1 MKQRISEILE
11 PQSKSDFLSRSF
23 NIFIISLIILNVLA
37 VALEIMRDVS
47 ELYAGPFKV
56 FEWFSMAVFS
66 IEYGLRVWT
75 CTVKPEF
82 SSPIRGQICY
92 MLTPSAI
99 IDLVVGIPF
108 YLSFFF
114 DMDLRFLRVLR
125 LFRLFALF
133 KMARYSQ
140 SLHLFKTVLRDTK
153 EELLIVVAATM
164 GLLIFASGVIYF
176 IENKAQPEAFSSIP
190 AAMWWAVSTMTT
202 VGYGD
207 VYPITNLGKI
217 FGGFRFRLFRGSQL
231 LRSYF
236 SHKIHIHALFLKN
249 IRSRLDFSKTPYEY
263 DLDSPGPRNLKNL
276 LFC

>member
-1 MKQRISEILE
+1 
-11 PQSKSDFLSRSF
+11 
-23 NIFIISLIILNVLA
+23 
-37 VALEIMRDVS
+37 MRDVS

-82 SSPIRGQICY
+82 SSPIRGRIRY
-92 MLTPSAI
+92 ILTPSAI
-99 IDLVVGIPF
+99 IDLVLVIPF
-108 YLSFFF
+108 YLPFFF

-176 IENKAQPEAFSSIP
+176 
-190 AAMWWAVSTMTT
+190 
-202 VGYGD
+202 
-207 VYPITNLGKI
+207 
-217 FGGFRFRLFRGSQL
+217 GS
-231 LRSYF
+231 
-236 SHKIHIHALFLKN
+236 
-249 IRSRLDFSKTPYEY
+249 
-263 DLDSPGPRNLKNL
+263 
-276 LFC
+276 

>member
-11 PQSKSDFLSRSF
+11 PQSKNNFLSRSF
-23 NIFIISLIILNVLA
+23 NIFIISLILLNVLA
-37 VALEIMRDVS
+37 VALETMRGVS
-47 ELYAGPFKV
+47 ELYADSFKV
-56 FEWFSMAVFS
+56 FEWFSMVVFS

-75 CTVKPEF
+75 CTLKPEF
-82 SSPIRGQICY
+82 SSPIKGRIRY

-99 IDLVVGIPF
+99 IDLVVVIPF
-108 YLSFFF
+108 YLPFFF
-114 DMDLRFLRVLR
+114 NMDLRFLRVLR

-153 EELLIVVAATM
+153 EELFIVVAATM
-164 GLLIFASGVIYF
+164 GLLVFASGVIYF

-207 VYPITNLGKI
+207 VYPITNLGKV
-217 FGGFRFRLFRGSQL
+217 FGGFISMLGLGTFGLPVGIIAYGFVEELQ
-231 LRSYF
+231 
-236 SHKIHIHALFLKN
+236 KQK
-249 IRSRLDFSKTPYEY
+249 SRPLQCPHCEKEFDAPIDRRKMQ
-263 DLDSPGPRNLKNL
+263 R
-276 LFC
+276 

>member
-1 MKQRISEILE
+1 M
-11 PQSKSDFLSRSF
+11 SRSF

-37 VALEIMRDVS
+37 VALETMRDVS

-82 SSPIRGQICY
+82 SSPIRGRIRY

-99 IDLVVGIPF
+99 IDLVVVIPF
-108 YLSFFF
+108 YLPFFF

-217 FGGFRFRLFRGSQL
+217 FGV
-231 LRSYF
+231 
-236 SHKIHIHALFLKN
+236 LFLCWVWEHLVFLLESSYMGLSGRCKN
-249 IRSRLDFSKTPYEY
+249 KKPDQFNALIAEKESISRLIKEV
-263 DLDSPGPRNLKNL
+263 
-276 LFC
+276 

>member
-1 MKQRISEILE
+1 
-11 PQSKSDFLSRSF
+11 
-23 NIFIISLIILNVLA
+23 
-37 VALEIMRDVS
+37 MRDVS

-82 SSPIRGQICY
+82 SSPIRGRIRY

-99 IDLVVGIPF
+99 IDLVVVIPF
-108 YLSFFF
+108 YLPFFF

-125 LFRLFALF
+125 LLRLFALF

-217 FGGFRFRLFRGSQL
+217 FLGVLFPCWVWGHLVFLSESSHMDL
-231 LRSYF
+231 LRNC
-236 SHKIHIHALFLKN
+236 KNKKRDLLNALIAEKES
-249 IRSRLDFSKTPYEY
+249 ISRLIEEV
-263 DLDSPGPRNLKNL
+263 
-276 LFC
+276 